1 MAPMTRRP
9 LFDPTD
15 VETFRDQ
22 LGRYDWHLL
31 RSSPVHRVDTSA
43 ELRVAADRLAEL
55 GYVVHRLAG
64 AAWRTRDDVHAA
76 LAAALSFPGYY
87 GHNLDALN
95 DCLRDVAE
103 FEYGGDPAATG
114 TVLVIDDGDRL
125 VAIDPGFAHAL
136 LDGYAGAAH
145 YAALLGH
152 PMLCLIATTAELAPV
167 GARPV
172 PTERP

>member
-15 VETFRDQ
+15 VETFRERT
-22 LGRYDWHLL
+22 GRYDWHLL
-31 RSSPVHRVDTSA
+31 RSSPVHRVDTSD

-55 GYVVHRLAG
+55 GYAVHRLAG
-64 AAWRTRDDVHAA
+64 AGWRTRDDVYAA
-76 LAAALSFPGYY
+76 LAAALSFPGYQ
-87 GHNLDALN
+87 GRNLDALD

-103 FEYGGDPAATG
+103 FEYGGDPAAAG
-114 TVLVIDDGDRL
+114 TVLAIDDGDRL
-125 VAIDPGFAHAL
+125 AAVGPGFAHAL
-136 LDGYAGAAH
+136 LDVFAGAAQ

-152 PMLCLIATTAELAPV
+152 PMLCVVATTADLAPV

-172 PTERP
+172 PRERP